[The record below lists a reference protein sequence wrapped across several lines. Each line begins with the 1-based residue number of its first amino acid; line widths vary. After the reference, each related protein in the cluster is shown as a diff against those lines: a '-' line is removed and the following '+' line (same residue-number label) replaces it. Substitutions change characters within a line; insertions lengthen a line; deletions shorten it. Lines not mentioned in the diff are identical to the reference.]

1 MIKSCLVAS
10 AIAIGLAGYALAQ
23 ETTPGSPM
31 RNAPMTQEPGG
42 GMVPTMSH
50 RHVVLHHHVYHHHY
64 VYHPPHMRTTTGGGA
79 AGAPGGGA
87 APHGISSPSSL
98 WDSGRF
104 ESIRC

>member
-42 GMVPTMSH
+42 GMVPTT
-50 RHVVLHHHVYHHHY
+50 RHLVHHHHVYHHHY
-64 VYHPPHMRTTTGGGA
+64 AYHPRHMRTTTGGGA
-79 AGAPGGGA
+79 A
-87 APHGISSPSSL
+87 PHGNQQP
-98 WDSGRF
+98 
-104 ESIRC
+104 